1 MNHLRCAKCGCKISE
16 GDLPYRIIVEILEDY
31 DNSLLG
37 LQEESSG
44 QVDRILC
51 QLGRLE
57 EQGYEE
63 EGYEEEGYEEIS
75 FILCRECKDCFS
87 KDPLGSKNK
96 FIALKARSSH
106 LLH

>member
-1 MNHLRCAKCGCKISE
+1 MNYLRCAKCGCKISE

-37 LQEESSG
+37 LQEETSG

-57 EQGYEE
+57 EEDCD
-63 EGYEEEGYEEIS
+63 EEGYEEIS

-96 FIALKARSSH
+96 FIALRARSSH

>member
-1 MNHLRCAKCGCKISE
+1 MNYLRCAKCGCKISE

-37 LQEESSG
+37 LQEETSG

-51 QLGRLE
+51 QLGRL
-57 EQGYEE
+57 EE

-75 FILCRECKDCFS
+75 FILCRECKDCFL

-96 FIALKARSSH
+96 FIALRARSSH

>member
-1 MNHLRCAKCGCKISE
+1 MNCSRCAKCGCKISE

-37 LQEESSG
+37 LQEETSG
-44 QVDRILC
+44 QVDRLLC
-51 QLGRLE
+51 QLGGGL
-57 EQGYEE
+57 EE

-75 FILCRECKDCFS
+75 FVLCRECKDCFS

-96 FIALKARSSH
+96 FIALRARSSH